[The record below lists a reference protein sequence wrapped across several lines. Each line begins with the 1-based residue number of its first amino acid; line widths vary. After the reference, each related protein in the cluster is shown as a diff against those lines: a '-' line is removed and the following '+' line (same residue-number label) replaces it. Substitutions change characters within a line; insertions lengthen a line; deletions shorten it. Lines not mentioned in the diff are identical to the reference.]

1 MENKVLK
8 AVDFF
13 FNKLLPKKFIV
24 ITVATIF
31 VAKQMNIPTQYWELL
46 KYYMIGGAV
55 ITTGSNV
62 AKAVT
67 GKDKA
72 E

>member
-24 ITVATIF
+24 VTIATILVMKKF
-31 VAKQMNIPTQYWELL
+31 EVPAQYWELL

-55 ITTGSNV
+55 ITTGNV
-62 AKAVT
+62 ISKNIK
-67 GKDKA
+67 G
-72 E
+72 ER